1 MGTIQAKEKRNIS
14 SVKTQPDNYLS
25 KSLYIRGLQCHKSLF
40 LQKYNP
46 DLKDDISDSQEA
58 IFQGGRDVGTLAWEL
73 FPGGVEIPYEGLS
86 HQEQLDLTQSKIQE
100 GQKTIYEATFSYQGI
115 FVKVDILHK
124 GKTGW
129 DIYEVKAST
138 KVKDVH
144 IDDVAVQYYVVSGTA
159 LPVSRAYLV
168 HINNKYVR
176 KGDIDVTKLFTKED
190 LTEEVIEKQSSIKKE
205 SKKQKKMLQGKE
217 PNIDIGSYCDDPYT
231 CDFHDHCWSHVPED
245 SVFDIKGRIDRFS
258 LYNEGYLSMY
268 DVPQDRL
275 KPDQIMQIEYNRNKQ
290 VKTDRKNIQTFLKTV
305 KYPLAFFDFET
316 FMAAVPP
323 YDGIKPY
330 QQIPFQYSLHILEK
344 PDGKLQHHE
353 YLARPRQDPRE
364 DLTNNLINQMPDKG
378 SVLVYNQ
385 SFEIGI
391 LKNLAEL
398 FPQQKKKI
406 EKIIS
411 NVVDLMAPFKN
422 RDIYHWQMNGSF
434 SLKAVLPAMVS
445 QLSYEHLDVSDG
457 GMAMEAYAAMNQTD
471 DKKEIARIRKSLL
484 EYCKMDT
491 LAMVEIIKK
500 LWQL

>member
-1 MGTIQAKEKRNIS
+1 MKNNEQTKE
-14 SVKTQPDNYLS
+14 VYLS
-25 KSLYIRGLQCHKSLF
+25 KSLFIKGLQCHKLLF
-40 LQKYNP
+40 LQKNSP
-46 DLKDDISDSQEA
+46 ELKDEISDSQEA
-58 IFQGGRDVGTLAWEL
+58 IFAGGRDVGILAWEL

-86 HQEQLDLTQSKIQE
+86 HQEQLDLTQQKIKE
-100 GQKTIYEATFSYQGI
+100 GKKTIYEATFSYEGV

-124 GKTGW
+124 GKTDW

-144 IDDVAVQYYVVSGTA
+144 IEDVAVQYYVVARTG
-159 LPVSRAYLV
+159 LPVSRAYVV
-168 HINNKYVR
+168 HINNKYIR

-190 LTEEVIEKQSSIKKE
+190 LTEEVIEKQSSVKKE
-205 SKKQKKMLQGKE
+205 IKKQKQMLQGKE

-231 CDFHDHCWSHVPED
+231 CDFHGHCWEHVPED
-245 SVFDIKGRIDRFS
+245 SIFDIHGRGIDKFS
-258 LYNEGYLSMY
+258 LHNDGYLSMY
-268 DVPQDRL
+268 DVPKDRL
-275 KPDQIMQIEYNRNKQ
+275 KPDQIMQIEYNRDKL
-290 VKTDRKNIQTFLKTV
+290 VKTDKKAIQTFLKTV

-316 FMAAVPP
+316 FMAAMPP

-364 DLTNNLINQMPDKG
+364 DLVSNLVNQMPDKG

-391 LKNLAEL
+391 LKGLAEL

-422 RDIYHWQMNGSF
+422 RDVYHWQMNGSY
-434 SLKAVLPAMVS
+434 SLKAVLPAMVPK
-445 QLSYEHLDVSDG
+445 LSYKHLDVSDG

-471 DKKEIARIRKSLL
+471 NKKEIERIRKSLL
-484 EYCKMDT
+484 EYCQLDT

>member
-1 MGTIQAKEKRNIS
+1 MKNDL
-14 SVKTQPDNYLS
+14 QPQEVYLS
-25 KSLYIRGLQCHKSLF
+25 KSLFIKGLQCHKMLF
-40 LQKYNP
+40 LQKHNP
-46 DLKDDISDSQEA
+46 ELKDEISDSQEA
-58 IFQGGRDVGTLAWEL
+58 IFAGGRDVGILAWEL

-86 HQEQLDLTQSKIQE
+86 HQEQLDLTQQKINE
-100 GQKTIYEATFSYQGI
+100 GQKTIYEATFSQHGV

-129 DIYEVKAST
+129 NIYEVKAST

-144 IDDVAVQYYVVSGTA
+144 IDDVSVQYYVVSGTG
-159 LPVSRAYLV
+159 LPVSRAYAV

-176 KGDIDVTKLFTKED
+176 KGDIEVDKLFSKED
-190 LTEEVIEKQSSIKKE
+190 LTEDVIEKQLAVKKE
-205 SKKQKKMLQGKE
+205 IKKQKQMLQDKE
-217 PNIDIGSYCDDPYT
+217 PIISIGPHCDNPYT
-231 CDFHDHCWSHVPED
+231 CDFHGHCWADVPED
-245 SVFDIKGRIDRFS
+245 SVFDIRGRGIDRFS
-258 LYNEGYLSMY
+258 LYNDGYLSMY
-268 DVPQDRL
+268 DVPKDRL
-275 KPDQIMQIEYNRNKQ
+275 KPDHLMQIEYNRDKL
-290 VKTDRKNIQTFLKTV
+290 VKTDQKAVQTFLKKL

-316 FMAAVPP
+316 FMSAVPP

-330 QQIPFQYSLHILEK
+330 QHIPFQYSLHILEK

-364 DLTNNLINQMPDKG
+364 DLTNNLVNQMPDKG

-406 EKIIS
+406 ENIIN

-434 SLKAVLPAMVS
+434 SLKAVLPAMVPE
-445 QLSYEHLDVSDG
+445 LSYEHLDVCDG

-471 DKKEIARIRKSLL
+471 DNKEIARIRKNLL
-484 EYCKMDT
+484 EYCQMDT
-491 LAMVEIIKK
+491 LAMIEILKK
-500 LWQL
+500 LWQIR

>member
-1 MGTIQAKEKRNIS
+1 MK
-14 SVKTQPDNYLS
+14 DNLQSQDVYLS
-25 KSLYIRGLQCHKSLF
+25 KSLFIKGLQCHKMLF
-40 LQKYNP
+40 LQKNCP
-46 DLKDDISDSQEA
+46 ELKDEISDSQEA
-58 IFQGGRDVGTLAWEL
+58 IFAGGRDVGILAWEL

-86 HQEQLDLTQSKIQE
+86 HQEQLDLTQQKINE
-100 GQKTIYEATFSYQGI
+100 GQKTIYEATFSQHGV

-129 DIYEVKAST
+129 NIYEVKAST

-144 IDDVAVQYYVVSGTA
+144 IDDVSVQYYVVSGTG
-159 LPVSRAYLV
+159 LPVSRTYVV
-168 HINNKYVR
+168 HINNKYIR
-176 KGDIDVTKLFTKED
+176 KGDIEVDKLFSKED
-190 LTEEVIEKQSSIKKE
+190 LTEDVIEKQLAVKTEIE
-205 SKKQKKMLQGKE
+205 KQKQMLQDKE
-217 PNIDIGSYCDDPYT
+217 PIISIGPHCDNPYT
-231 CDFHDHCWSHVPED
+231 CDFHGHCWADVPED
-245 SVFDIKGRIDRFS
+245 SVFDIRGRGIDRFS
-258 LYNEGYLSMY
+258 LYNDGYLSMY
-268 DVPQDRL
+268 DVPKDRL
-275 KPDQIMQIEYNRNKQ
+275 KPDHLMQIEYNRDKL
-290 VKTDRKNIQTFLKTV
+290 VKTDQKAVQTFLKKL

-316 FMAAVPP
+316 FMSAVPP

-353 YLARPRQDPRE
+353 YLARPRQDPRD
-364 DLTNNLINQMPDKG
+364 DLTNNLVNQMPDKG

-406 EKIIS
+406 ENIIN

-434 SLKAVLPAMVS
+434 SLKAVLPAMVPE
-445 QLSYEHLDVSDG
+445 LSYEHLDVSDG

-471 DKKEIARIRKSLL
+471 DKKEIARIRKNLL

-500 LWQL
+500 LW

>member
-1 MGTIQAKEKRNIS
+1 MKNNGQSQE
-14 SVKTQPDNYLS
+14 VYLS
-25 KSLYIRGLQCHKSLF
+25 KSLFIKGLQCHKMIY

-46 DLKDDISDSQEA
+46 ELKDEISDSQEA
-58 IFQGGRDVGTLAWEL
+58 IFAGGRDVGILAWEL

-86 HQEQLDLTQSKIQE
+86 HQEQLDLTQQKIKE
-100 GQKTIYEATFSYQGI
+100 GQKTIYEATFSYQGV

-144 IDDVAVQYYVVSGTA
+144 IDDIAVQYYVVSGTG

-176 KGDIDVTKLFTKED
+176 KGYIEAAKLFAKED
-190 LTEEVIEKQSSIKKE
+190 LTEDVIEKQSFVKKE
-205 SKKQKKMLQGKE
+205 IKKQKQTLQGKE
-217 PNIDIGSYCDDPYT
+217 PNIDIGAYCDDPYT
-231 CDFHDHCWSHVPED
+231 CDFHGHCWEHVPED
-245 SVFDIKGRIDRFS
+245 SIFDIHGRGIDKFS
-258 LYNEGYLSMY
+258 LYNDGYLSMY
-268 DVPQDRL
+268 DVPKDRL
-275 KPDQIMQIEYNRNKQ
+275 KPDHLMQIEYNRDKLL
-290 VKTDRKNIQTFLKTV
+290 KTDKKAIQAFLKTL

-316 FMAAVPP
+316 FNTAIPP

-353 YLARPRQDPRE
+353 YLARPRQDPRD
-364 DLTNNLINQMPDKG
+364 DLTNNLVNQMPDKG

-406 EKIIS
+406 ENIIN

-434 SLKAVLPAMVS
+434 SLKAVLPAMVPE
-445 QLSYEHLDVSDG
+445 LSYEHLDVSDG

-471 DKKEIARIRKSLL
+471 DNKEIARIRKNLL
-484 EYCKMDT
+484 EYCQMDT
-491 LAMVEIIKK
+491 LAMIEILKK
-500 LWQL
+500 LWQIR

>member
-1 MGTIQAKEKRNIS
+1 MKNDLQSQE
-14 SVKTQPDNYLS
+14 VYLS
-25 KSLYIRGLQCHKSLF
+25 KSLFIKGLQCHKLLY
-40 LQKYNP
+40 LQKYCP
-46 DLKDDISDSQEA
+46 ELKDEISDSQEA
-58 IFQGGRDVGTLAWEL
+58 IFAGGRDVGILAWEL
-73 FPGGVEIPYEGLS
+73 FPGGVEIPYDGLS
-86 HQEQLDLTQSKIQE
+86 HQEQLDLTQQKINE
-100 GQKTIYEATFSYQGI
+100 GQKTIYEATFSHQGV

-144 IDDVAVQYYVVSGTA
+144 IDDVAVQYYVASGTG

-176 KGDIDVTKLFTKED
+176 KGDIEAAKLFSKED
-190 LTEEVIEKQSSIKKE
+190 LTEEVIEKQSFVKKE
-205 SKKQKKMLQGKE
+205 IEKQKQMLQGKE
-217 PNIDIGSYCDDPYT
+217 PIIGIGPYCDDPYM
-231 CDFHDHCWSHVPED
+231 CDFHGHCWAHVPED
-245 SVFDIKGRIDRFS
+245 SVFDIRGKGIDRFS
-258 LYNEGYLSMY
+258 LYNDGYLSMY

-275 KPDQIMQIEYNRNKQ
+275 KPDHLMQIEYNRDKL
-290 VKTDRKNIQTFLKTV
+290 VKTDQKAIQTFLKTL

-316 FMAAVPP
+316 FNTAIPP

-364 DLTNNLINQMPDKG
+364 DLTNNLVNQMPDKG

-398 FPQQKKKI
+398 FPQQRKKI
-406 EKIIS
+406 EKIIT

-434 SLKAVLPAMVS
+434 SLKSVLPAMVPE
-445 QLSYEHLDVSDG
+445 LSYEHLNVSDG
-457 GMAMEAYAAMNQTD
+457 GMAMEAYAAMSQTD
-471 DKKEIARIRKSLL
+471 DKKEIARIRKNLL
-484 EYCKMDT
+484 EYCQLDT
-491 LAMVEIIKK
+491 LAMVEILKK
-500 LWQL
+500 LWQI

>member
-1 MGTIQAKEKRNIS
+1 MNDHQQS
-14 SVKTQPDNYLS
+14 PDVYLS
-25 KSLYIRGLQCHKSLF
+25 KSLFIKGLQCHKMLF
-40 LQKYNP
+40 MQKYKP
-46 DLKDDISDSQEA
+46 DLKDEISDSQEA
-58 IFQGGRDVGTLAWEL
+58 MFAGGRDVGILAWEL

-86 HQEQLDLTQSKIQE
+86 HQEQLDLTQQKIQE
-100 GQKTIYEATFSYQGI
+100 GQKTIYEATFSHQGV

-144 IDDVAVQYYVVSGTA
+144 IDDVAVQYYVVSGTG

-176 KGDIDVTKLFTKED
+176 KGDIDVTKLFAKED
-190 LTEEVIEKQSSIKKE
+190 LTEKVIEKQTFVKKE
-205 SKKQKKMLQGKE
+205 IEKQKQMLQGKE
-217 PNIDIGSYCDDPYT
+217 PIIGIGPYCDDPYT
-231 CDFHDHCWSHVPED
+231 CDFHGHCWEHVPDD
-245 SVFDIKGRIDRFS
+245 SVFDIRGRGIDRFS
-258 LYNEGYLSMY
+258 LYNDGYLSMY

-275 KPDQIMQIEYNRNKQ
+275 KPDHIMQIESNREKL
-290 VKTDRKNIQTFLKTV
+290 VKTDQKTIQAFLKTL

-316 FMAAVPP
+316 FMTAVPP
-323 YDGIKPY
+323 YDGIQPY

-344 PDGKLQHHE
+344 PDAKLQHYE
-353 YLARPRQDPRE
+353 FLAIPRQDPRE
-364 DLTNNLINQMPDKG
+364 DLVNNLVSQMPDKG

-398 FPQQKKKI
+398 LPQQKKKI
-406 EKIIS
+406 EKIIN

-434 SLKAVLPAMVS
+434 SLKAVLPAMVPE
-445 QLSYEHLDVSDG
+445 LSYEHLDVSDG
-457 GMAMEAYAAMNQTD
+457 GMAMKAYAAMNQFD
-471 DKKEIARIRKSLL
+471 DPVEIAKIRQSLL
-484 EYCKMDT
+484 EYCKLDT
-491 LAMVEIIKK
+491 LAMVKI
-500 LWQL
+500 LRCL